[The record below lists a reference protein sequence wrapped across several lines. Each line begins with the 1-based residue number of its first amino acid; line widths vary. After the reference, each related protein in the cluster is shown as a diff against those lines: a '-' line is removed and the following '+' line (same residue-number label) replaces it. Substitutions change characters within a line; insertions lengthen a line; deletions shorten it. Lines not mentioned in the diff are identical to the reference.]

1 VILVFAALACL
12 LSVPLTGGRLGA
24 LADLE
29 LRGSWAALLAIV
41 LQVLIVT
48 VMPEGSH
55 ALHAAIHIGTY
66 ALAAWFVWSN
76 RRIPGVA
83 VLALGGASN
92 ALAITLNGGVM
103 PASEWAMRIAGVT
116 LDGNFDNSAPVAHPK
131 LLALGDVIPVPGPW
145 PLGNVL
151 SVGDLLIFA
160 GALVL
165 LHRVCRQP
173 SRSSARRTLPDAVL
187 GSSPA
192 KSTTRGYL

>member
-1 VILVFAALACL
+1 VILVFGALACL
-12 LSVPLTGGRLGA
+12 LSVPLTGGRLSA

-29 LRGSWAALLAIV
+29 LRASWAALLAIA

-66 ALAAWFVWSN
+66 ALAAWFVWRN

-83 VLALGGASN
+83 VLALGGAMN
-92 ALAITLNGGVM
+92 GLAITLNGGVM
-103 PASEWAMRIAGVT
+103 PASARAMRIAGVA
-116 LDGNFDNSAPVAHPK
+116 LDGNFDNSAPVTHPK
-131 LLALGDVIPVPGPW
+131 LLWLGDVIPVPGPW

-173 SRSSARRTLPDAVL
+173 PRSSARRTLPDGVL
-187 GSSPA
+187 GSSVA